1 MGQIG
6 SLALWCHGTTRH
18 VIRLQGQTGRLA
30 SPALD
35 DDDIVAVV
43 ARHICGQSVVL
54 AATFVVVVRQRAP
67 ACDTR
72 WPKPCFG
79 HGWAAD
85 PIGVSCRYQAKQGG
99 WPFFSTT
106 VRYDCQNSCGQ
117 SRLVATRRWPSD
129 GPSLARR
136 MGHWFDIFHKASSLG
151 TLLSYQYSYSRLRL
165 SKLGAI
171 DIAGCQRLSQVSAS
185 CAHLETKRTVFHCF
199 EEIMSSPFPVET
211 KIAVF
216 HRFVVASWKKHLAA
230 RSWVCVCGRR
240 TRESS

>member
-1 MGQIG
+1 MQTIV
-6 SLALWCHGTTRH
+6 SLGPKRGLGPSIVCYGRFRSIHSWAKLAVWPSGAAAPTRH
-18 VIRLQGQTGRLA
+18 VVRLQGQTGRLA

-54 AATFVVVVRQRAP
+54 AATFVVVVHQRAP

-171 DIAGCQRLSQVSAS
+171 DTRRLPEAFPSVSLM
-185 CAHLETKRTVFHCF
+185 CPPGNEKDR
-199 EEIMSSPFPVET
+199 FPL
-211 KIAVF
+211 F
-216 HRFVVASWKKHLAA
+216 
-230 RSWVCVCGRR
+230 
-240 TRESS
+240 